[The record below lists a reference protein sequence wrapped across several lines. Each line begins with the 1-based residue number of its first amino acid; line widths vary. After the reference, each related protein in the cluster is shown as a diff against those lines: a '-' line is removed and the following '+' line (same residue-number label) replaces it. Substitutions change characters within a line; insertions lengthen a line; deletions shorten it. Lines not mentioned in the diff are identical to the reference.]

1 MVRRGVRAGRRTTAA
16 RGARRRR
23 SHRGEYT
30 ATYLAVSHRWLDAVQ
45 PDADG
50 AQQRALQGYLRA
62 HPEIEYVWFEY
73 ACSGSNSGLDG
84 VRAPSPW
91 QLTRQAFV
99 GVCVSRL
106 GSYWSMPQGKRTPAE
121 TEQFRWMLQNA
132 NVLYL
137 GARVLILLDLS
148 YLSRLCV
155 RQRAACANAQRAPT
169 RSVRAHSLF
178 LVALRPL
185 VRSARPPPS
194 PISGMASRCR
204 RHASLYAPAYPHLLS
219 RACWCAPADTRP
231 SVMLTPDVRARAW
244 EAAGPSLRRG

>member
-155 RQRAACANAQRAPT
+155 RQRAACANAQRARPLAVSGCPPPT
-169 RSVRAHSLF
+169 CPLGAPSTLPYQRHGVPLSQACLITRACIPAPALTRLLVRA
-178 LVALRPL
+178 
-185 VRSARPPPS
+185 
-194 PISGMASRCR
+194 C
-204 RHASLYAPAYPHLLS
+204 
-219 RACWCAPADTRP
+219 
-231 SVMLTPDVRARAW
+231 
-244 EAAGPSLRRG
+244 